1 MALLDV
7 ENLTKRFGGLVAN
20 KDISLSV
27 QAGEIVAIIG
37 PNGAGKSTLFNGLV
51 GHHQPTSGSVVFDGQ
66 SMVGKRPEQVAAMG
80 LVRTYQIPRSFGQ
93 MTVLENAMVGALLR
107 HPRLPDARRES
118 MKVLELVGLADRAGV
133 RAAELNVAGQKRVEL
148 ARALATEPR
157 MLLLDEVAG
166 GLNPAE
172 AIALAEILRG
182 IHAAG
187 VTLIIVEHV
196 LEVVMRLAQRV
207 LVLNFG
213 QMIAEGAPQDIVRD
227 PAVIEAYLGRKH
239 RAEAML
245 KIENLSVSYGGVQ
258 AVREISLE
266 VRPGEIAALLGANGA
281 GKSSTLLA
289 TVGSVKP
296 KAGRVIFE
304 GRDITGTPPDRLVTQ
319 GIAMIPEGARV
330 FARQPVEQNLR
341 LGAYTVRDERVYRE
355 RLEQVYGLFPRLK
368 ERREQLAGTMSG
380 GERQMLA
387 IGRALMSG
395 PRLLLIDEPSL
406 GLSPLLVEQVFDALA
421 ALNRD
426 HGLSVLLVEQ
436 NMTQA
441 LEVAARAYVMQSGR
455 VALSG
460 SAAELAASDEVRKAY
475 LGM

>member
-1 MALLDV
+1 
-7 ENLTKRFGGLVAN
+7 
-20 KDISLSV
+20 
-27 QAGEIVAIIG
+27 
-37 PNGAGKSTLFNGLV
+37 
-51 GHHQPTSGSVVFDGQ
+51 
-66 SMVGKRPEQVAAMG
+66 
-80 LVRTYQIPRSFGQ
+80 
-93 MTVLENAMVGALLR
+93 
-107 HPRLPDARRES
+107 
-118 MKVLELVGLADRAGV
+118 
-133 RAAELNVAGQKRVEL
+133 
-148 ARALATEPR
+148 
-157 MLLLDEVAG
+157 
-166 GLNPAE
+166 
-172 AIALAEILRG
+172 
-182 IHAAG
+182 
-187 VTLIIVEHV
+187 
-196 LEVVMRLAQRV
+196 
-207 LVLNFG
+207 
-213 QMIAEGAPQDIVRD
+213 
-227 PAVIEAYLGRKH
+227 
-239 RAEAML
+239 ML
-245 KIENLSVSYGGVQ
+245 KVDNLSVAYGGVQ
-258 AVREISLE
+258 AVRDVSLQ

-289 TVGSVKP
+289 IIGSVKP
-296 KAGRVIFE
+296 KEGRIVFE
-304 GRDITGTPPDRLVTQ
+304 GRDITGTPPDQLVKQ

-355 RLEQVYGLFPRLK
+355 RLDKVYALFPRLK

-426 HGLSVLLVEQ
+426 DGLSVLLVEQ
-436 NMTQA
+436 NMAQA

-460 SAAELAASDEVRKAY
+460 DAAELAASDEVRQAY

>member
-1 MALLDV
+1 M
-7 ENLTKRFGGLVAN
+7 
-20 KDISLSV
+20 
-27 QAGEIVAIIG
+27 
-37 PNGAGKSTLFNGLV
+37 
-51 GHHQPTSGSVVFDGQ
+51 H
-66 SMVGKRPEQVAAMG
+66 
-80 LVRTYQIPRSFGQ
+80 
-93 MTVLENAMVGALLR
+93 
-107 HPRLPDARRES
+107 
-118 MKVLELVGLADRAGV
+118 
-133 RAAELNVAGQKRVEL
+133 
-148 ARALATEPR
+148 
-157 MLLLDEVAG
+157 
-166 GLNPAE
+166 
-172 AIALAEILRG
+172 
-182 IHAAG
+182 
-187 VTLIIVEHV
+187 
-196 LEVVMRLAQRV
+196 
-207 LVLNFG
+207 
-213 QMIAEGAPQDIVRD
+213 
-227 PAVIEAYLGRKH
+227 
-239 RAEAML
+239 EAML

>member
-7 ENLTKRFGGLVAN
+7 KNLTKRFGGLVAN

-27 QAGEIVAIIG
+27 DAGEIVAIIG

-51 GHHQPTSGSVVFDGQ
+51 GHHEPTSGTVTFDGH
-66 SMVGKRPEQVAAMG
+66 SMIGRRPEQVAAMG

-107 HPRLPDARRES
+107 HPRLQDARRES
-118 MKVLELVGLADRAGV
+118 ARVLELVGLAERADV

-182 IHAAG
+182 IHASD

-213 QMIAEGAPQDIVRD
+213 QMIAEGAPQEIVRD

-239 RAEAML
+239 RA
-245 KIENLSVSYGGVQ
+245 
-258 AVREISLE
+258 
-266 VRPGEIAALLGANGA
+266 
-281 GKSSTLLA
+281 
-289 TVGSVKP
+289 
-296 KAGRVIFE
+296 
-304 GRDITGTPPDRLVTQ
+304 
-319 GIAMIPEGARV
+319 
-330 FARQPVEQNLR
+330 
-341 LGAYTVRDERVYRE
+341 
-355 RLEQVYGLFPRLK
+355 
-368 ERREQLAGTMSG
+368 
-380 GERQMLA
+380 
-387 IGRALMSG
+387 
-395 PRLLLIDEPSL
+395 
-406 GLSPLLVEQVFDALA
+406 
-421 ALNRD
+421 
-426 HGLSVLLVEQ
+426 
-436 NMTQA
+436 
-441 LEVAARAYVMQSGR
+441 
-455 VALSG
+455 
-460 SAAELAASDEVRKAY
+460 
-475 LGM
+475 